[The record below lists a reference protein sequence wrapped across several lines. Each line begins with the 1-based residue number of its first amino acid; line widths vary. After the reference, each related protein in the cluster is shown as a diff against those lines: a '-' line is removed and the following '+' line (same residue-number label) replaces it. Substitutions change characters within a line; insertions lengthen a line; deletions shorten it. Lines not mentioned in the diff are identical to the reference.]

1 MIYVENIKKSLFGFI
16 FIKYEVN
23 EHVFILEQV
32 DPLTPKKKKNESFYY
47 LSKIWRYQ
55 QDITWPITSF
65 MSYFNRYNDII
76 LRQFSYTKQIL
87 QKKLLS

>member
-1 MIYVENIKKSLFGFI
+1 MENIKKLLFGFI

-32 DPLTPKKKKNESFYY
+32 DPLTPKKKKNESFCY

-65 MSYFNRYNDII
+65 ISYFNRYNDTI

-87 QKKLLS
+87 QKTLLS